1 MPTPARTL
9 GIFDTTCIVI
19 GAIVGVGIFFSPG
32 KVAALV
38 PTPTLILLTWAVGG
52 FLALC
57 GALAFAELGRRRTG
71 PGAQYQILRDA
82 FGPLFGFLFVFCN
95 ATAVQAGSI
104 GIIAFI
110 CADNL
115 FAIFTPNT
123 PDPLFRLYLSLA
135 LIITITATNIAG
147 VRWGSR
153 VQNLTVICKIT
164 ALLAIAALA
173 AFMAPATP
181 PQSGPPPEPL
191 DPLPGVL
198 AGLIPAFFA
207 YGGWQHALWIS
218 GEVSNPRRT
227 LPLGILSG
235 TAIVVIIYLIANWAY
250 IALLGHSG
258 VAASKTLAADAVA
271 TIYPD
276 IGRRIVA
283 AAVAISAFGV
293 LNAQLLSGPR
303 LVSSMAADGNFFS
316 IFARTSGKGTPVAAI
331 LLLSLCAITLV
342 LSVGFRGIDRLL
354 TGVVFIDG
362 IFFALTALAFFFIK
376 PDPDPQLQSQPHR
389 SLPLAWLAAII
400 FFLGELAILIASMIS
415 GPDPKASYVGLAW
428 LVVATII
435 YATFFSKRND
445 LQNVVGPS

>member
-1 MPTPARTL
+1 MSTPARTL

-32 KVAALV
+32 KVASLV
-38 PTPTLILLTWAVGG
+38 PTSNLVLLTWAAGG

-57 GALAFAELGRRRTG
+57 GALCFAELGRRRSG
-71 PGAQYQILRDA
+71 PGSQYQILRDA
-82 FGPLFGFLFVFCN
+82 FGPLLGFLFVFCN

-115 FAIFTPNT
+115 FAIFNPYQ
-123 PDPLFRLYLSLA
+123 PDPYFRLYLALL
-135 LIITITATNIAG
+135 LIITITATNLAG
-147 VRWGSR
+147 VRWGAR
-153 VQNLTVICKIT
+153 VQNLTVICKIA

-173 AFMAPATP
+173 AFMSPSAPP
-181 PQSGPPPEPL
+181 PPGPPPSPL
-191 DPLPGVL
+191 DPLQGVL

-218 GEVSNPRRT
+218 GEVKEPRRT

-235 TAIVVIIYLIANWAY
+235 TAIVVAIYLIANWAY
-250 IALLGHSG
+250 LTLLGHAG
-258 VAASKTLAADAVA
+258 VAASNALAADAFA

-276 IGRRIVA
+276 MGRRIVA
-283 AAVAISAFGV
+283 AAVTISAFGV

-316 IFARTSGKGTPVAAI
+316 IFARTSSKGTPVAAI

-342 LSVGFRGIDRLL
+342 LSFGFNGIDRLL

-376 PDPDPQLQSQPHR
+376 RESDQT
-389 SLPLAWLAAII
+389 SLPFAALAAII
-400 FFLGELAILIASMIS
+400 FFLGELTILIAAMIS
-415 GPDPKASYVGLAW
+415 GPDPKASYIGLAW

-435 YATFFSKRND
+435 YAFFFSKRND